1 METLA
6 EVFIIGWPSWSRRIH
21 FQDGSLH
28 GCWQLNSL
36 QCGPFHRAVR
46 VNSCCGGWL
55 HLEGVTGVG
64 GENKKKRGK
73 ERREQGGRISCQ
85 SVLSCQ
91 PAPLCV
97 SANVVCVF
105 PCFLMHYPCSLD
117 WVLFSCLFV
126 FILEKMY
133 RVQPCLLIPLFSR
146 RQAELCDTA
155 RHFTLV
161 GI

>member
-105 PCFLMHYPCSLD
+105 PCFLMHSFFFLHMESANPT
-117 WVLFSCLFV
+117 WVLCPG
-126 FILEKMY
+126 
-133 RVQPCLLIPLFSR
+133 PCMPIIRALPIS
-146 RQAELCDTA
+146 
-155 RHFTLV
+155 V
-161 GI
+161 SS